1 MTCLLIL
8 IVTRREEVIGH
19 TLQHEKLKLVIK
31 GMVEGEQ
38 VRNDDL
44 IQATVYQTSH
54 GWCKILYIR
63 DKKEQEWQEWKTCS
77 NQIFHW

>member
-19 TLQHEKLKLVIK
+19 TLQHEKLLKLVIK

-38 VRNDDL
+38 VRNADL

-54 GWCKILYIR
+54 G
-63 DKKEQEWQEWKTCS
+63 
-77 NQIFHW
+77 